1 VVKIAIL
8 DGDVALAVQ
17 KGCTP
22 TRLSIKSGATRAS
35 RSSRV
40 PALLYS
46 SSLLLASSLNSYCR
60 RNKKYGTCE
69 EVWNGFAQQTNGKL
83 TKDQLAIGRG
93 GKIVTKSRQIN
104 AISSNTLRTSQATSL
119 KQRYVKDTNHL
130 FLIDSIHYKKIYGSR
145 EEVWGG
151 DAYKVKVEV

>member
-1 VVKIAIL
+1 VPRERHDQAEYQLCYTQVLCYWHPVSTPIADEI
-8 DGDVALAVQ
+8 
-17 KGCTP
+17 
-22 TRLSIKSGATRAS
+22 
-35 RSSRV
+35 
-40 PALLYS
+40 
-46 SSLLLASSLNSYCR
+46 
-60 RNKKYGTCE
+60 KKYGTCE